1 MTPIKLERS
10 DNSGFKSQ
18 TKAQLDHRNMKEIKD
33 FLMKKDNPGTSTNL
47 STLQVSAQKV
57 PMKKKKVKNQSE
69 IL

>member
-1 MTPIKLERS
+1 
-10 DNSGFKSQ
+10 
-18 TKAQLDHRNMKEIKD
+18 MKEIKD